1 MVLVVGKKQK
11 LPAKAGD
18 VRDKGSYSSILAL
31 RIPRTEE
38 SGWLQS
44 IVHKELDRTRMTQHE
59 CM

>member
-1 MVLVVGKKQK
+1 MVLVVGKKQT
-11 LPAKAGD
+11 LPAKAD